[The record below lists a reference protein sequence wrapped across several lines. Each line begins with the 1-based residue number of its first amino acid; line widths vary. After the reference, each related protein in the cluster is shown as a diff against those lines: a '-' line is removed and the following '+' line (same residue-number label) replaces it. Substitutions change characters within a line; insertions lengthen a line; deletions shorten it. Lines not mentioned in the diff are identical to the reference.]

1 MKGQVKREM
10 SESRGSVTCE
20 DIFGE
25 ESSTSST
32 SDEEAL
38 TQTAEKARKP
48 PGTAPARRMR
58 LSLQQ
63 KLAAINHFQSN
74 KMTHN
79 ELAQWMKKQF
89 KLEKE
94 INRSTITKMFRET
107 ELKRFEGFKGRN
119 KPNQAGKK
127 SSKETSFPELENK
140 LFAWFRRNESKHAVL
155 TDDVV
160 RKHSL

>member
-1 MKGQVKREM
+1 MKWEM
-10 SESRGSVTCE
+10 SESRGSITCE
-20 DIFGE
+20 DIFGA

-38 TQTAEKARKP
+38 TQTAEKPRKP
-48 PGTAPARRMR
+48 PGTAQARRMR

-63 KLAAINHFQSN
+63 KLAAISHFQSN

-94 INRSTITKMFRET
+94 IDRSTITKMFRET
-107 ELKRFEGFKGRN
+107 ELKRLRASKDETNPFKL
-119 KPNQAGKK
+119 GKK

>member
-1 MKGQVKREM
+1 MKR
-10 SESRGSVTCE
+10 ESRGSVTCE

-25 ESSTSST
+25 ESSTSGT
-32 SDEEAL
+32 SDEEDL
-38 TQTAEKARKP
+38 TQTAERPRKP
-48 PGTAPARRMR
+48 PWAAPAKRML

-63 KLAAINHFQSN
+63 KLAAISHFQPN
-74 KMTHN
+74 KMNHN

-94 INRSTITKMFRET
+94 IDRSTITKMFRET

-127 SSKETSFPELENK
+127 SSKETSFPEWENK
-140 LFAWFRRNESKHAVL
+140 LFAWFRRNESKHAVP

-160 RKHSL
+160 TQNAKD